1 MPDKPR
7 SFGEVSIPSGT
18 SPQYPTHGVEG
29 EIRYSPTW
37 PEIFQLHTPRPAS
50 SVASL
55 SAKNNM
61 AKVLAAPAGE
71 SGWSFLQ
78 TTERKR
84 DIFEGVGRAE
94 MVARAV
100 AVVSVL
106 FVLSLLGISVIAA
119 GGSILN
125 NMVMYGVLG
134 LAVAFASVFAMIYDA
149 EIHSKWLRPGSP
161 SFFITFALIG
171 LVTGGAYA
179 GRKFYFE
186 RNPPLSIA
194 CAFIANLVV
203 LVAGTAVAVPS
214 ARARTR
220 DP

>member
-1 MPDKPR
+1 MIYPADSR
-7 SFGEVSIPSGT
+7 S
-18 SPQYPTHGVEG
+18 
-29 EIRYSPTW
+29 
-37 PEIFQLHTPRPAS
+37 TPAKE
-50 SVASL
+50 
-55 SAKNNM
+55 KNNM
-61 AKVLAAPAGE
+61 AQVLAVPAGE

-106 FVLSLLGISVIAA
+106 FVLSLLGISVVA
-119 GGSILN
+119 GGGAMSN
-125 NMVMYGVLG
+125 NVVLYGVLG
-134 LAVAFASVFAMIYDA
+134 LAVTFASVFAMIYDA

-161 SFFITFALIG
+161 SFFITFALLG
-171 LVTGGAYA
+171 LVVGGAYA
-179 GRKFYFE
+179 GRKYYFE

-194 CAFIANLVV
+194 CAFIANLVM

>member
-1 MPDKPR
+1 
-7 SFGEVSIPSGT
+7 
-18 SPQYPTHGVEG
+18 
-29 EIRYSPTW
+29 
-37 PEIFQLHTPRPAS
+37 
-50 SVASL
+50 
-55 SAKNNM
+55 M
-61 AKVLAAPAGE
+61 AQVLAVPAGE

-161 SFFITFALIG
+161 SFFITFAVVG

-186 RNPPLSIA
+186 RNPPLAIA
-194 CAFIANLVV
+194 CLFVANLVM
-203 LVAGTAVAVPS
+203 LVAGTYGSRGSIRACTHARPLMYDCLRVR
-214 ARARTR
+214 RAR
-220 DP
+220 PPQCSAL